1 MRHYT
6 RNSLFLCI
14 ITAFKQILWDFIVRK
29 KFKTLVFLALG
40 AFFITGCATG
50 SSQGATNFYNK
61 YDKNKQAYQANTEKR
76 EKNPNFNL
84 KKYTNTRIGGDCS
97 GLITAINKN
106 NDSAIFD
113 PKELNKYY
121 SSGRK
126 SQAMFDLYKDKN
138 KISFSQPQVGDL
150 VFFNNT
156 TKATKGGSK
165 KLITHVGIVSKVN
178 EDDSVEFLHN
188 IRGKNVLSVMNL
200 SLPNDHKI
208 AGKQINDYIISRC
221 KDSSCLVSNRF
232 SGYGRVK

>member
-1 MRHYT
+1 MG
-6 RNSLFLCI
+6 F
-14 ITAFKQILWDFIVRK
+14 FMGK

-50 SSQGATNFYNK
+50 SSQSATNFYNK
-61 YDKNKQAYQANTEKR
+61 NKQSYQANIEKR

-106 NDSAIFD
+106 NNSAIFD
-113 PKELNKYY
+113 PEELNKYY
-121 SSGRK
+121 TSGRK

-138 KISFSQPQVGDL
+138 KIYFSQPQVGDL

-156 TKATKGGSK
+156 TRATKGRSK

-178 EDDSVEFLHN
+178 KDGSVEFLHN
-188 IRGKNVLSVMNL
+188 TGGRNVVSVMNL
-200 SLPNDHKI
+200 SLPNDHQI
-208 AGKQINDYIISRC
+208 AGKKVNAYIISRC

>member
-1 MRHYT
+1 M
-6 RNSLFLCI
+6 
-14 ITAFKQILWDFIVRK
+14 RK

-50 SSQGATNFYNK
+50 SSQSSANFYNK
-61 YDKNKQAYQANTEKR
+61 YNKNKQSYQRGTEKR

-106 NDSAIFD
+106 NGSAIFD

-156 TKATKGGSK
+156 TRATKGGSK

-178 EDDSVEFLHN
+178 EDGSVEFLHN

-208 AGKQINDYIISRC
+208 AGKQVNDYIISKC

>member
-1 MRHYT
+1 MG
-6 RNSLFLCI
+6 F
-14 ITAFKQILWDFIVRK
+14 FMGK

-50 SSQGATNFYNK
+50 SSQSATNFYNK
-61 YDKNKQAYQANTEKR
+61 NKQSYQASTEKR

-106 NDSAIFD
+106 NNSAIFD

-121 SSGRK
+121 TSGRK

-138 KISFSQPQVGDL
+138 KIYFSQPQVGDL

-156 TKATKGGSK
+156 TRATKGRSK

-178 EDDSVEFLHN
+178 KDGSVEFLHN
-188 IRGKNVLSVMNL
+188 TGGKNVVSVMNL
-200 SLPNDHKI
+200 SLPNDHQI
-208 AGKQINDYIISRC
+208 AGKKVNAYIISRC

>member
-1 MRHYT
+1 M
-6 RNSLFLCI
+6 
-14 ITAFKQILWDFIVRK
+14 KK

-50 SSQGATNFYNK
+50 SSQGSANFYNK
-61 YDKNKQAYQANTEKR
+61 YNKNKQSYQRDTEKR

-106 NDSAIFD
+106 NGSAIFD

-156 TKATKGGSK
+156 TRATKGGSK

-178 EDDSVEFLHN
+178 EDGSVEFLHN

-200 SLPNDHKI
+200 SLPNDHQI
-208 AGKQINDYIISRC
+208 AGKKVNAYIISRC

>member
-1 MRHYT
+1 MRNYT

-14 ITAFKQILWDFIVRK
+14 ITAFKQILWGFIVRK

-50 SSQGATNFYNK
+50 SSQSATNFYNK
-61 YDKNKQAYQANTEKR
+61 NKQSYQRGTEKR

-106 NDSAIFD
+106 NNSAIFD

-121 SSGRK
+121 TSGRK

-138 KISFSQPQVGDL
+138 KIYFSQPQVGDL

-156 TKATKGGSK
+156 TRATKGRSK

-178 EDDSVEFLHN
+178 KDGSVEFLHN
-188 IRGKNVLSVMNL
+188 TGGKNVVSVMNL
-200 SLPNDHKI
+200 SLPNDHQI
-208 AGKQINDYIISRC
+208 AGKKVNAYIISRC

>member
-1 MRHYT
+1 M
-6 RNSLFLCI
+6 
-14 ITAFKQILWDFIVRK
+14 RK

-50 SSQGATNFYNK
+50 SSQGSANFYNK
-61 YDKNKQAYQANTEKR
+61 YNKNKQSYQRDTEKR

-106 NDSAIFD
+106 NGSAIFD

-156 TKATKGGSK
+156 TRATKGGSK

-178 EDDSVEFLHN
+178 EDGSVEFLHN

-200 SLPNDHKI
+200 SLLLQRHNRRYSGREYDRPRRKLCPSH
-208 AGKQINDYIISRC
+208 
-221 KDSSCLVSNRF
+221 DSS
-232 SGYGRVK
+232 

>member
-1 MRHYT
+1 MG
-6 RNSLFLCI
+6 F
-14 ITAFKQILWDFIVRK
+14 FMGK
-29 KFKTLVFLALG
+29 KFKILVFLALG

-50 SSQGATNFYNK
+50 SSQSATNFYNK
-61 YDKNKQAYQANTEKR
+61 NKQSYQTNIEKR

-106 NDSAIFD
+106 NNSAIFD
-113 PKELNKYY
+113 PEELNKYY
-121 SSGRK
+121 TSGRK

-138 KISFSQPQVGDL
+138 KIYFSQPQVGDL

-156 TKATKGGSK
+156 TRATKGRSK

-178 EDDSVEFLHN
+178 EDGSVEFLHN

-208 AGKQINDYIISRC
+208 AGKQVNDYIISKC

>member
-1 MRHYT
+1 MG
-6 RNSLFLCI
+6 F
-14 ITAFKQILWDFIVRK
+14 FMRK

-50 SSQGATNFYNK
+50 SSQSATNFYNK
-61 YDKNKQAYQANTEKR
+61 NKQSYQANIEKR

-106 NDSAIFD
+106 NNSAIFD

-121 SSGRK
+121 TSGRK

-138 KISFSQPQVGDL
+138 KIYFSQPQVGDL

-156 TKATKGGSK
+156 TRATKGRSK

-178 EDDSVEFLHN
+178 KDGSVEFLHN
-188 IRGKNVLSVMNL
+188 TGGRNVVSVMNL
-200 SLPNDHKI
+200 SLPNDHQI
-208 AGKQINDYIISRC
+208 AGKKVNAYIISRC

>member
-1 MRHYT
+1 M
-6 RNSLFLCI
+6 
-14 ITAFKQILWDFIVRK
+14 RK
-29 KFKTLVFLALG
+29 KFKILVFIALG

-50 SSQGATNFYNK
+50 SSQSSVNFDN
-61 YDKNKQAYQANTEKR
+61 KNKQSYQADTKKR

-121 SSGRK
+121 SSSRK

-138 KISFSQPQVGDL
+138 KISFSKPQVGDL

-156 TKATKGGSK
+156 TRATKGGSK

-178 EDDSVEFLHN
+178 KDGSVEFLHN
-188 IRGKNVLSVMNL
+188 IRGKNVLGVMNL

-208 AGKQINDYIISRC
+208 AGKQVNDYIISKC

>member
-1 MRHYT
+1 M
-6 RNSLFLCI
+6 
-14 ITAFKQILWDFIVRK
+14 RK
-29 KFKTLVFLALG
+29 KFKILVFLALG

-50 SSQGATNFYNK
+50 SSQSATNFYNK
-61 YDKNKQAYQANTEKR
+61 NKQSYQTNTEKR

-106 NDSAIFD
+106 NNSAIFD

-121 SSGRK
+121 TSGRK

-138 KISFSQPQVGDL
+138 KIYFSQPQVGDL

-156 TKATKGGSK
+156 TRATKGRSK

-178 EDDSVEFLHN
+178 KDGSVEFLHN
-188 IRGKNVLSVMNL
+188 TGGRNVVSVMNL
-200 SLPNDHKI
+200 SLPNDHQI
-208 AGKQINDYIISRC
+208 AGKKVNAYIISRC

>member
-1 MRHYT
+1 M
-6 RNSLFLCI
+6 
-14 ITAFKQILWDFIVRK
+14 KK
-29 KFKTLVFLALG
+29 KFKTLLFLALG

-50 SSQGATNFYNK
+50 TSQNSAKLYNK
-61 YDKNKQAYQANTEKR
+61 NKNSYQASTEKR

-106 NDSAIFD
+106 HGSAIFD

-138 KISFSQPQVGDL
+138 KISYTQPQVGDL

-156 TKATKGGSK
+156 TKGTKGSK
-165 KLITHVGIVSKVN
+165 KELITHVGIVSKVN
-178 EDDSVEFLHN
+178 KDGSVEFLHN
-188 IRGKNVLSVMNL
+188 MGGRNVVSVMNL

-208 AGKQINDYIISRC
+208 AGKKVNAYIISRC
-221 KDSSCLVSNRF
+221 NDTSCLVSNRF

>member
-1 MRHYT
+1 M
-6 RNSLFLCI
+6 
-14 ITAFKQILWDFIVRK
+14 RK

-50 SSQGATNFYNK
+50 SSQGSANFYNK
-61 YDKNKQAYQANTEKR
+61 YNKNKQSYQRGTEKR

-97 GLITAINKN
+97 GLITEINKN
-106 NDSAIFD
+106 NGSAIFD
-113 PKELNKYY
+113 PKGLNKYY

-156 TKATKGGSK
+156 TRATKGGSK

-178 EDDSVEFLHN
+178 EDGSVEFLHN

-208 AGKQINDYIISRC
+208 AGKQINDYIISKC

>member
-1 MRHYT
+1 M
-6 RNSLFLCI
+6 CI
-14 ITAFKQILWDFIVRK
+14 IAAFKQILWGFIVRK

-50 SSQGATNFYNK
+50 SSQSATNFYNK
-61 YDKNKQAYQANTEKR
+61 NKQSYQADTEKR

-106 NDSAIFD
+106 NGSAIFD

-156 TKATKGGSK
+156 TRVTKGGSK

-178 EDDSVEFLHN
+178 EDGSVEFLHN

-208 AGKQINDYIISRC
+208 AGKQVNDYIISKC
-221 KDSSCLVSNRF
+221 NDSSCLVSNRF
-232 SGYGRVK
+232 SGYGHVK

>member
-1 MRHYT
+1 MRNYT

-14 ITAFKQILWDFIVRK
+14 ITAFRQNLWGFIVKK

-50 SSQGATNFYNK
+50 SSQSATNFYNK
-61 YDKNKQAYQANTEKR
+61 NKQSYQTNIEKR

-106 NDSAIFD
+106 NNSAIFD

-121 SSGRK
+121 TSGRK

-138 KISFSQPQVGDL
+138 KIYFSQPQVGDL

-156 TKATKGGSK
+156 TRATKGRSK

-178 EDDSVEFLHN
+178 KDGSVEFLHN
-188 IRGKNVLSVMNL
+188 TGGRNVVSVMNL
-200 SLPNDHKI
+200 SLPNDHQI
-208 AGKQINDYIISRC
+208 AGKKVNAYIISRC

>member
-1 MRHYT
+1 M
-6 RNSLFLCI
+6 
-14 ITAFKQILWDFIVRK
+14 RK

-50 SSQGATNFYNK
+50 SSQSSANFYNK
-61 YDKNKQAYQANTEKR
+61 NKQSYQRDTEKR

-106 NDSAIFD
+106 NGSAIFD

-138 KISFSQPQVGDL
+138 KIYFSQPQVGDL

-156 TKATKGGSK
+156 TRATKGRSK

-178 EDDSVEFLHN
+178 KDGSVEFLHN
-188 IRGKNVLSVMNL
+188 TGGKNVVSVMNL
-200 SLPNDHKI
+200 SLPNDHQI
-208 AGKQINDYIISRC
+208 AGKKVNAYIISRC

>member
-1 MRHYT
+1 M
-6 RNSLFLCI
+6 
-14 ITAFKQILWDFIVRK
+14 RK
-29 KFKTLVFLALG
+29 KFKTLVLLALG

-50 SSQGATNFYNK
+50 SSQSSANFYNE
-61 YDKNKQAYQANTEKR
+61 YNKNKQSYQRDTEKR

-106 NDSAIFD
+106 NGSAIFD

-156 TKATKGGSK
+156 TRATKGGSK

-178 EDDSVEFLHN
+178 EDGSVEFLHN

-208 AGKQINDYIISRC
+208 AGKQVNDYIISKC
-221 KDSSCLVSNRF
+221 NDSSCLVSNRF

>member
-1 MRHYT
+1 MRNYT

-14 ITAFKQILWDFIVRK
+14 IAAFKQILWGFIVRK

-50 SSQGATNFYNK
+50 SSQSATNFYNK
-61 YDKNKQAYQANTEKR
+61 NKQSYQANIEKR

-106 NDSAIFD
+106 NNSAIFD

-178 EDDSVEFLHN
+178 EDGSVEFLHN

-208 AGKQINDYIISRC
+208 AGKQVNDYIISKC
-221 KDSSCLVSNRF
+221 NDSSCLVSNRF

>member
-1 MRHYT
+1 MG
-6 RNSLFLCI
+6 
-14 ITAFKQILWDFIVRK
+14 FIVRK
-29 KFKTLVFLALG
+29 KFKILVFLALG

-50 SSQGATNFYNK
+50 SSQSSVNFDN
-61 YDKNKQAYQANTEKR
+61 KNKQSYQADTKKR

-106 NDSAIFD
+106 NGSAIFD

-121 SSGRK
+121 SSSRK
-126 SQAMFDLYKDKN
+126 SQAMFDLFKDKN
-138 KISFSQPQVGDL
+138 KISFSWPQVGDL

-156 TKATKGGSK
+156 TKATKGASK
-165 KLITHVGIVSKVN
+165 EFITHVGIVSKVN
-178 EDDSVEFLHN
+178 KDGSVEFLHN

-208 AGKQINDYIISRC
+208 AGKQVNDYIISKC
-221 KDSSCLVSNRF
+221 NDSSCLVSNRF

>member
-14 ITAFKQILWDFIVRK
+14 ITAFKQVLWGFIVRK

-50 SSQGATNFYNK
+50 SSQSATNFYNK
-61 YDKNKQAYQANTEKR
+61 NKQSYQRGTEKR

-106 NDSAIFD
+106 NNSAIFD

-121 SSGRK
+121 TSGRK

-138 KISFSQPQVGDL
+138 KIYFSQPQVGDL

-156 TKATKGGSK
+156 TRATKGRSK

-178 EDDSVEFLHN
+178 KDGSVEFLHN
-188 IRGKNVLSVMNL
+188 TGGRNVVSVMNL
-200 SLPNDHKI
+200 SLPNDHQI
-208 AGKQINDYIISRC
+208 AGKKVNAYIISRC

>member
-1 MRHYT
+1 M
-6 RNSLFLCI
+6 
-14 ITAFKQILWDFIVRK
+14 KK

-50 SSQGATNFYNK
+50 GSQSATNFYNK
-61 YDKNKQAYQANTEKR
+61 NKQSYQTNTEKR

-106 NDSAIFD
+106 NNSAIFD

-121 SSGRK
+121 TSGRK

-138 KISFSQPQVGDL
+138 KIYFSQPQVGDL

-156 TKATKGGSK
+156 TRATKGRKK

-178 EDDSVEFLHN
+178 KDGSVEFLHN
-188 IRGKNVLSVMNL
+188 TGGKNVVSVMNL
-200 SLPNDHKI
+200 SLPNDHQI
-208 AGKQINDYIISRC
+208 AGKKVNAYIISRC

>member
-1 MRHYT
+1 M
-6 RNSLFLCI
+6 
-14 ITAFKQILWDFIVRK
+14 RK

-50 SSQGATNFYNK
+50 SSQSSANFYNK
-61 YDKNKQAYQANTEKR
+61 YNKNKQSYQRDTEKR

-106 NDSAIFD
+106 NNSAIFD

-121 SSGRK
+121 NSGRK

-138 KISFSQPQVGDL
+138 KIYFSQPQVGDL

-156 TKATKGGSK
+156 TRATKGRSK

-178 EDDSVEFLHN
+178 KDGSVEFLHN

-200 SLPNDHKI
+200 SLANDHKI
-208 AGKQINDYIISRC
+208 AGKQVNDYIISKC

>member
-1 MRHYT
+1 MG
-6 RNSLFLCI
+6 F
-14 ITAFKQILWDFIVRK
+14 FMGK

-50 SSQGATNFYNK
+50 SSQSATNFYNK
-61 YDKNKQAYQANTEKR
+61 NKQSYQANIEKR

-106 NDSAIFD
+106 NNSAIFD

-121 SSGRK
+121 TSGRK

-138 KISFSQPQVGDL
+138 KIYFSKPQVGDL

-156 TKATKGGSK
+156 TRATKGRSK

-178 EDDSVEFLHN
+178 KDGSVEFLHN
-188 IRGKNVLSVMNL
+188 TGGRNVVSVMNL
-200 SLPNDHKI
+200 SLPNDHQI
-208 AGKQINDYIISRC
+208 AGKKVNAYIISRC

>member
-1 MRHYT
+1 MRNYT

-14 ITAFKQILWDFIVRK
+14 ITAFKQILWGFIVRK

-50 SSQGATNFYNK
+50 SSQSATNFYNK
-61 YDKNKQAYQANTEKR
+61 NKQSYQRDTEKR

-106 NDSAIFD
+106 NGSAIFD

-138 KISFSQPQVGDL
+138 KIYFSQPQVGDL

-156 TKATKGGSK
+156 TRATKGGSK

-178 EDDSVEFLHN
+178 EDGSVEFLHN

-208 AGKQINDYIISRC
+208 AGKQVNDYIISKC

>member
-1 MRHYT
+1 MRNYT

-14 ITAFKQILWDFIVRK
+14 ITAFKQVLWGFIVRK

-50 SSQGATNFYNK
+50 SSQSATNFYNK
-61 YDKNKQAYQANTEKR
+61 NKQSYQANIEKR

-106 NDSAIFD
+106 NNSAIFD
-113 PKELNKYY
+113 PEELNKYY
-121 SSGRK
+121 TSGRK

-178 EDDSVEFLHN
+178 EDGSVEFLHN
-188 IRGKNVLSVMNL
+188 IRGKNVLGVMNL

-208 AGKQINDYIISRC
+208 AGKQVNDYIISKC
-221 KDSSCLVSNRF
+221 NDSSCLVSNRF

>member
-1 MRHYT
+1 M
-6 RNSLFLCI
+6 
-14 ITAFKQILWDFIVRK
+14 RK

-50 SSQGATNFYNK
+50 SSQSSANFYNK
-61 YDKNKQAYQANTEKR
+61 NNKNKQSYQRDTEKR

-106 NDSAIFD
+106 NGSAIFD

-165 KLITHVGIVSKVN
+165 KLVTHVGIVSKVN

-208 AGKQINDYIISRC
+208 AGKQVNDYIISKC
-221 KDSSCLVSNRF
+221 NDSSCLVSNRF

>member
-1 MRHYT
+1 M
-6 RNSLFLCI
+6 
-14 ITAFKQILWDFIVRK
+14 KK

-50 SSQGATNFYNK
+50 SSQGSANFYNK
-61 YDKNKQAYQANTEKR
+61 NNKNKQSYQRDTEKR

-106 NDSAIFD
+106 NGSAIFD

-138 KISFSQPQVGDL
+138 KIYFSQPQVGDL

-156 TKATKGGSK
+156 TRATKGRSK

-178 EDDSVEFLHN
+178 EDGSVEFLHN

-208 AGKQINDYIISRC
+208 AGKQVNDYIISKC
-221 KDSSCLVSNRF
+221 NDSSCLVSNRF
-232 SGYGRVK
+232 SGYGHVK

>member
-1 MRHYT
+1 M
-6 RNSLFLCI
+6 
-14 ITAFKQILWDFIVRK
+14 KK

-50 SSQGATNFYNK
+50 SSQSATNFYNK
-61 YDKNKQAYQANTEKR
+61 NKQSYRRGTEKR

-106 NDSAIFD
+106 NNSAIFD

-121 SSGRK
+121 TSGRK

-138 KISFSQPQVGDL
+138 KIYFSQPQVGDL

-156 TKATKGGSK
+156 TRATKGRSK

-178 EDDSVEFLHN
+178 KDGSVEFLHN
-188 IRGKNVLSVMNL
+188 TGGKNVVSVMNL
-200 SLPNDHKI
+200 SLPNDHQI
-208 AGKQINDYIISRC
+208 AGKKVNAYIISRC

>member
-1 MRHYT
+1 M
-6 RNSLFLCI
+6 
-14 ITAFKQILWDFIVRK
+14 KK

-50 SSQGATNFYNK
+50 SSQSSANFYNK
-61 YDKNKQAYQANTEKR
+61 NNKNKQSYQRDTEKR

-106 NDSAIFD
+106 NNSAIFD

-121 SSGRK
+121 TSGRK

-138 KISFSQPQVGDL
+138 KIYFSQPQVGDL

-156 TKATKGGSK
+156 TRATKGRSK

-178 EDDSVEFLHN
+178 KDGSVEFLHN
-188 IRGKNVLSVMNL
+188 TGGRNVVSVMNL
-200 SLPNDHKI
+200 SLPNDHQI
-208 AGKQINDYIISRC
+208 AGKKVNAYIISRC

>member
-1 MRHYT
+1 M
-6 RNSLFLCI
+6 
-14 ITAFKQILWDFIVRK
+14 RK

-50 SSQGATNFYNK
+50 SSQSSANFYNE
-61 YDKNKQAYQANTEKR
+61 YNKNKQSYQRDTEKR

-106 NDSAIFD
+106 NGSAIFD

-156 TKATKGGSK
+156 TRATKGGSK

-178 EDDSVEFLHN
+178 EDGSVEFLHN

-208 AGKQINDYIISRC
+208 AGKQVNDYIISKC

>member
-1 MRHYT
+1 M
-6 RNSLFLCI
+6 CI
-14 ITAFKQILWDFIVRK
+14 IAAFKQILWGFIVRK

-50 SSQGATNFYNK
+50 SSQSATNFYNK
-61 YDKNKQAYQANTEKR
+61 NKQSYQADTEKR

-106 NDSAIFD
+106 NGSAIFD

-178 EDDSVEFLHN
+178 EDGSVEFLHN

-208 AGKQINDYIISRC
+208 AGKQVNDYIISKC
-221 KDSSCLVSNRF
+221 NDSSCLVSNRF

>member
-1 MRHYT
+1 M
-6 RNSLFLCI
+6 
-14 ITAFKQILWDFIVRK
+14 KK
-29 KFKTLVFLALG
+29 KFKILVFIALG

-50 SSQGATNFYNK
+50 SSQSSVNFDN
-61 YDKNKQAYQANTEKR
+61 KNKQSYQADTKKR

-106 NDSAIFD
+106 NGSAIFD

-121 SSGRK
+121 SSSRK
-126 SQAMFDLYKDKN
+126 SQAMFDLFKDKN
-138 KISFSQPQVGDL
+138 KISFSWPQVGDL

-165 KLITHVGIVSKVN
+165 ELITHVGIVSKVN
-178 EDDSVEFLHN
+178 EDGSVEFLHN

-208 AGKQINDYIISRC
+208 AGKQVNSYIISKC
-221 KDSSCLVSNRF
+221 NDSSCLVSNRF
-232 SGYGRVK
+232 SGYGHIK

>member
-1 MRHYT
+1 MRNYT

-14 ITAFKQILWDFIVRK
+14 ITAFKQILWGFIVRK

-50 SSQGATNFYNK
+50 SSQSATNFYNK
-61 YDKNKQAYQANTEKR
+61 NKQSYQANIEKR

-106 NDSAIFD
+106 NNSAIFD

-121 SSGRK
+121 TSGRK

-138 KISFSQPQVGDL
+138 KIYFSQPQVGDL

-156 TKATKGGSK
+156 TRATKGRSK

-178 EDDSVEFLHN
+178 EDGSVEFLHN

-208 AGKQINDYIISRC
+208 AGKQVNDYIISKC

>member
-1 MRHYT
+1 MRNYT

-14 ITAFKQILWDFIVRK
+14 ITAFKQILWGFIVRK

-50 SSQGATNFYNK
+50 SSQSATNFYNK
-61 YDKNKQAYQANTEKR
+61 NKQSYQRGTEKR
-76 EKNPNFNL
+76 EKNLNFNL

-97 GLITAINKN
+97 GLITAINKHN
-106 NDSAIFD
+106 NSAIFD

-121 SSGRK
+121 TSGRK

-138 KISFSQPQVGDL
+138 KIYFSQPQVGDL

-156 TKATKGGSK
+156 TRATKGGSK

-178 EDDSVEFLHN
+178 EDGSVEFLHN
-188 IRGKNVLSVMNL
+188 TGGRNVVSVMNL
-200 SLPNDHKI
+200 SLPNDHQI
-208 AGKQINDYIISRC
+208 AGKKVNAYIISRC